1 MALKTAGK
9 SPFFYF
15 PETYLCP
22 SVEIY
27 HQQFL
32 WDVVPAAVVPAPL
45 KEAAAANPAVPVAGE
60 APAMC

>member
-1 MALKTAGK
+1 MPEF
-9 SPFFYF
+9 SH

-22 SVEIY
+22 PVEIN
-27 HQQFL
+27 HRQKK

-45 KEAAAANPAVPVAGE
+45 REAAAENPAVPAAEG